1 MRDFFGARRVME
13 VATLGL
19 CFSAC
24 HGITD
29 SLLSEMDIVVVVVID
44 KMSSVTPVGIRI
56 VRITEGIRIVRIICP
71 TSL

>member
-1 MRDFFGARRVME
+1 MRDFFGACRVME